1 MASVAAAYPL
11 RVQPQTD
18 TKYADVKESISM
30 PSIRTVLWRR
40 PTRAWNRCQRSRGN
54 YCPTSQGLI
63 YAGND
68 PDNDTGVDEDHL

>member
-30 PSIRTVLWRR
+30 PSIRTVL
-40 PTRAWNRCQRSRGN
+40 
-54 YCPTSQGLI
+54 
-63 YAGND
+63 
-68 PDNDTGVDEDHL
+68 